1 MRVIFNIVLFATFI
15 MLNSFSLFCQS
26 PITIT
31 QADFGSVG
39 DEIYLGYDAT
49 PGLPVLSLNTIP
61 SAQQTWNFDT
71 LHTET
76 LDTLYFLSPALFPNA
91 SNYPGANIVVSS
103 NQGNFFIEK
112 SATGIRT
119 HGFSIDF
126 GLLSADAVF
135 NPPVVMVP
143 LTATVGTNYSGSSSF
158 KVINYIGIDTTVFSC
173 VVKIDSVMLKRKSDY
188 SINFDAFGK
197 LKLPLGW
204 HNNTIRSFTTDITV
218 DSVFIYAPNPIV
230 CPPFLNVPAGW
241 SLAPDFLLQLA
252 NPNLTSVMKD
262 TTRVYNWFETGGKFS
277 ICAVDVDHNY
287 LPISARFVSDT
298 SQIGLGVVNY
308 NDLLNVTVYPNPT
321 QNFINVIIPDYQAG
335 YVVSIT
341 ELQGRQVKRVPL
353 TTNQLS
359 INLEDFN
366 NGIYLLA
373 IENNAGQIVARRKI
387 ILNKN

>member
-1 MRVIFNIVLFATFI
+1 MKKRTLFLGMIGI
-15 MLNSFSLFCQS
+15 MAMKLYSQS

-31 QADFGSVG
+31 QADFGSIG

-49 PGLPVLSLNTIP
+49 PGLPVLPVNTNP
-61 SAQQTWNFDT
+61 SAQQTWDFDT

-76 LDTLYFLSPALFPNA
+76 LDTLYFLSPSLFPNA
-91 SNYPGANIVVSS
+91 SNYPGANIVISS

-112 SATGIRT
+112 SATGIKM

-135 NPPVVMVP
+135 NPPVVTVP
-143 LTATVGTNYSGSSSF
+143 LSATVGTTYNGTSAF
-158 KVINYIGIDTTVFSC
+158 QAVNFIGIDTNVFTC
-173 VVKIDSVMLKRKSDY
+173 IIKIDSVMVKRKSNY

-204 HNNTIRSFTTDITV
+204 HNNTIRSLTTDITV
-218 DSVFIYAPNPIV
+218 DSVFIYAPNPIN

-298 SQIGLGVVNY
+298 SQIGLSVVY
-308 NDLLNVTVYPNPT
+308 YDDLMNIMVYPNPT
-321 QNFINVIIPDYQAG
+321 QNFINVFMPEYQAG
-335 YVVSIT
+335 YTVSIT
-341 ELQGRQVKRVPL
+341 ELQGRQVRRVPL
-353 TTNQLS
+353 TTNQLA
-359 INLEDFN
+359 INLEEFN

>member
-1 MRVIFNIVLFATFI
+1 MKKRTLFLGMIGI
-15 MLNSFSLFCQS
+15 MAMKLYSQS

-31 QADFGSVG
+31 QADFGSIG

-49 PGLPVLSLNTIP
+49 PGLPVLPVNTNP
-61 SAQQTWNFDT
+61 SAQQTWDFDT

-76 LDTLYFLSPALFPNA
+76 LDTLYFLSPSLFPNA
-91 SNYPGANIVVSS
+91 SNYPGANIVISS

-112 SATGIRT
+112 SATGIKM

-135 NPPVVMVP
+135 NPPVVTVP
-143 LTATVGTNYSGSSSF
+143 LSATVGTTYNGTSAF
-158 KVINYIGIDTTVFSC
+158 QAVNFIGIDTNVFSC
-173 VVKIDSVMLKRKSDY
+173 IIKIDSVMVKRKSNY

-204 HNNTIRSFTTDITV
+204 HNNTIRSLTTDITV
-218 DSVFIYAPNPIV
+218 DSVFIYAPNPIN

-298 SQIGLGVVNY
+298 SQIGLSVVY
-308 NDLLNVTVYPNPT
+308 YDDLMNIMVYPNPT
-321 QNFINVIIPDYQAG
+321 QNFINVFMPEYQAG
-335 YVVSIT
+335 YTVSIT
-341 ELQGRQVKRVPL
+341 ELQGRQVRRVPL
-353 TTNQLS
+353 TTNQLA
-359 INLEDFN
+359 INLEEFN

>member
-1 MRVIFNIVLFATFI
+1 MKKRTLFLGMIGI
-15 MLNSFSLFCQS
+15 MAMKLYSQS

-31 QADFGSVG
+31 QADFGSIG

-49 PGLPVLSLNTIP
+49 PGLPVLPVNTIP
-61 SAQQTWNFDT
+61 SAQQTWDFDT

-76 LDTLYFLSPALFPNA
+76 LDTLYFLSPSLFPNA
-91 SNYPGANIVVSS
+91 SNYPGANIVISS

-112 SATGIRT
+112 SATGIKM

-135 NPPVVMVP
+135 NPPVVTVP
-143 LTATVGTNYSGSSSF
+143 LSATVGTTYNGTSAF
-158 KVINYIGIDTTVFSC
+158 QAVNFIGIDTNVFSC
-173 VVKIDSVMLKRKSDY
+173 IIKIDSVMVKRKSNY

-204 HNNTIRSFTTDITV
+204 HNNTIRSLTTDITV
-218 DSVFIYAPNPIV
+218 DSVFIYAPNPIN

-298 SQIGLGVVNY
+298 SQIGLSVVY
-308 NDLLNVTVYPNPT
+308 YDDLMNIMVYPNPT
-321 QNFINVIIPDYQAG
+321 QNFINVFMPEYQAG
-335 YVVSIT
+335 YTVSIT
-341 ELQGRQVKRVPL
+341 ELQGRQVRRVPL
-353 TTNQLS
+353 TTNQLA
-359 INLEDFN
+359 INLEEFN